1 MTASNTADI
10 QVAYVE
16 KFIIPLLAKAGLKVK
31 VTRKPEYTTL
41 KIAVRRAA
49 QDG

>member
-1 MTASNTADI
+1 MPDDNILA
-10 QVAYVE
+10 AYVD
-16 KFIIPLLAKAGLKVK
+16 KFIIGLIKKAGMKVT

-41 KIAVRRAA
+41 KIAVKRAV

>member
-1 MTASNTADI
+1 MPDPNI
-10 QVAYVE
+10 QVAYVD
-16 KFIIPLLAKAGLKVK
+16 KFILPLLAKAGLKVK

-41 KIAVRRAA
+41 KIQVKRAI

>member
-1 MTASNTADI
+1 MPDSNI
-10 QVAYVE
+10 QVAYID
-16 KFIIPLLAKAGLKVK
+16 KFILPLLAKAGLKVK

-41 KIAVRRAA
+41 KIAVRRAE